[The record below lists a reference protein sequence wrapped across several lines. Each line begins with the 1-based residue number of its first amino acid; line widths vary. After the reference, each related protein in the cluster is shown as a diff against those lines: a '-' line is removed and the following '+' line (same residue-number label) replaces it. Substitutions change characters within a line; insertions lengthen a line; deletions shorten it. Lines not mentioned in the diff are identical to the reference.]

1 MKHKA
6 FTLIELLVVI
16 AIIAILAAILFP
28 VFSQAREKARQTSCL
43 SNTKQLGLAWAMYAQ
58 DYDERTTPAKVCNHA
73 YTGPNPAPGRFFCW
87 GGRADF
93 ANNWDCGAPYA
104 AWYDLLAPY
113 MKNYG
118 ILRCPSR
125 PDRGYVPFDANGN
138 PGAETAPGGS
148 WENLRNT
155 YAVNFYAVATN
166 IVWNPQHPTSCYAN
180 WDARGRALAA
190 FSAPA
195 SVIAIVE
202 SFGACPDIRNVVTNM
217 DCSAHNQGS
226 NYVFVDGHAKW
237 LRVAATLNPAN
248 LWVDENDPDGRACI
262 ATAYMNR
269 LMANARTRTECLGLQ

>member
-43 SNTKQLGLAWAMYAQ
+43 SNTKQLGVAWAMYAQ
-58 DYDERTTPAKVCNHA
+58 DYDERTTPAKVCNHN
-73 YTGPNPAPGRFFCW
+73 YSGPNPSPGRYLCW
-87 GGRADF
+87 GGRTDY

-104 AWYDLLAPY
+104 GWYDLLAPY

-125 PDRGYVPFDANGN
+125 PDRGYYPFDASGN
-138 PGAETAPGGS
+138 PTAETAPAGS

-166 IVWNPQHPTSCYAN
+166 IIWNLASTTSCYAN
-180 WDARGRALAA
+180 WDGRGKTLAR

-195 SVIAIVE
+195 NVVAIVE
-202 SFGACPDIRNVVTNM
+202 AFGTCPDIRNVVTNM
-217 DCSAHNQGS
+217 DCSVHNRGS
-226 NYVFVDGHAKW
+226 NYIFVDGHAKW
-237 LRVAATLNPAN
+237 MRIAGTLNPVN
-248 LWVDENDPDGRACI
+248 LWVDESDPDGRACVSS
-262 ATAYMNR
+262 AYMNR
-269 LMANARTRTECLGLQ
+269 LMANDRTRVECLGQ